1 MQYMA
6 SRHSVYASVG
16 IADSW
21 LRCRQILDWIGWGGW
36 SQPDAVWELSVR
48 LKKRNKNPAGRSSL
62 PGHGIKQSL
71 LPVSPASRSSNAL
84 TTKRFTLFSTTV
96 LARLLVAF
104 FKLQALKQ
112 AIVLNLLFQNAHGFF
127 EIVVEDFDF
136 NCFQTDSTPF
146 FPIASAIRFGDLN
159 PDGYFIFFINFFN
172 SKYPSK
178 HQ

>member
-104 FKLQALKQ
+104 FQLQALEQ
-112 AIVLNLLFQNAHGFF
+112 AIVLYFFLQNPHGLF
-127 EIVVEDFDF
+127 EIVVEDLYF
-136 NCFQTDSTPF
+136 NCFQTDSTPL
-146 FPIASAIRFGDLN
+146 FPIAAAGGLAVSN
-159 PDGYFIFFINFFN
+159 HDG
-172 SKYPSK
+172 
-178 HQ
+178 